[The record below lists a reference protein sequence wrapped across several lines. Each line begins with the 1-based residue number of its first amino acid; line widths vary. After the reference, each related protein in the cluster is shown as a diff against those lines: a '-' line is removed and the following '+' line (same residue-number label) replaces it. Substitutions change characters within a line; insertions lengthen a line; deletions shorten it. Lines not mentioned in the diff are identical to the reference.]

1 MANPLL
7 INLSF
12 LIAEPTGIA
21 TYANNIIPQLQPLN
35 PTLLVSQEVAPY
47 SCYPVPADMTPDQGT
62 KGHLR
67 RILWTQF
74 QLPAIYKKL
83 KANLLF
89 SPLPEA
95 PIFSNCR
102 YVVTVHDLIPLR
114 FPKRFS
120 RLTAYFRHYIPQV
133 IGQAEHIICDS
144 TATAKDV
151 TNFFNIKPEKITS
164 VPLAYDAENFRF
176 LDLPASNYFLYIGRH
191 DPYKNLHRL
200 VEAFAALPN
209 FTDFELWLAGPA
221 DRNYTPELASHIQ
234 ELGLSEQVK
243 FIGYVPYE
251 KLPVLMNQ
259 AIALVFPSLWEGF
272 GLPALEAMACGT
284 PVITSGRS
292 SLPEVVGDAAILVDP
307 YNVRE
312 ITEAMVTVTTRSG
325 WRTRLRELGLARAS
339 QFSWAKTGK
348 STAEILKRYI

>member
-21 TYANNIIPQLQPLN
+21 TYANNVIPQLQQLD
-35 PTLLVSQEVAPY
+35 PTLLVSQEIAPY
-47 SCYPVPADMTPDQGT
+47 PCYRVPADMTPDQGT

-74 QLPAIYKKL
+74 QVPAIYKQL

-102 YVVTVHDLIPLR
+102 YIVTVHDLIPLR

-120 RLTAYFRHYIPQV
+120 RLTAYFRYYIPQV
-133 IGQAEHIICDS
+133 LKQAEHIICDS
-144 TATAKDV
+144 TATANDV
-151 TNFFNIKPEKITS
+151 TNFFNIQPEKITA

-176 LDLPASNYFLYIGRH
+176 LDLPTSNYFLYIGRH

-200 VEAFAALPN
+200 VEAFSALPN
-209 FTDFELWLAGPA
+209 RGDFELWLAGPS
-221 DRNYTPELASHIQ
+221 DRNYTPELATHIQ
-234 ELGLSEQVK
+234 ELGLSDQVK

-292 SLPEVVGDAAILVDP
+292 SLPEVVGDAAVLIDP

-312 ITEAMVTVTTRSG
+312 ITEAMVTVTTRST
-325 WRTRLRELGLARAS
+325 WRTRLRELGLVRAS

-348 STAEILKRYI
+348 NTAEILKRYI